1 MQKLVGPKSFSPFAA
16 VDDAGQAHLVVILLH
31 ALQGPQ
37 PLVEGMRRGVPHGRQ
52 QPWGAENQAGR
63 LSAMALDNLAVGRLG
78 GVASDRQSSY
88 YSSAL
93 SSTAAYRLSATAGRL
108 PAAASSS

>member
-16 VDDAGQAHLVVILLH
+16 VDDAGQAHLVVMRLH

-37 PLVEGMRRGVPHGRQ
+37 PLVEGMRRGVPHRRQ
-52 QPWGAENQAGR
+52 QPWGAENEAGR
-63 LSAMALDNLAVGRLG
+63 LSAMALIILPSDGWDVSR
-78 GVASDRQSSY
+78 VIASRA
-88 YSSAL
+88 SSAL
-93 SSTAAYRLSATAGRL
+93 SSTAAYPLSATAGRL

>member
-1 MQKLVGPKSFSPFAA
+1 MQKLVGPKSVSPFAA
-16 VDDAGQAHLVVILLH
+16 VDAAGQAHLVVMLLH

-63 LSAMALDNLAVGRLG
+63 LSAMVLDNLAVGRLG

-88 YSSAL
+88 KSAVRQRQA
-93 SSTAAYRLSATAGRL
+93 SDTRRRIMEAAGELLQRE
-108 PAAASSS
+108 